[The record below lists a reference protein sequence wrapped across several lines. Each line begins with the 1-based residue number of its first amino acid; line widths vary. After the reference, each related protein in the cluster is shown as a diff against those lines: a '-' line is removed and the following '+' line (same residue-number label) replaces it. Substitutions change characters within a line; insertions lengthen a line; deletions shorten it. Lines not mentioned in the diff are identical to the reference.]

1 MNGKLIDYYIVAA
14 LIVCCIVFG
23 IIGGVWS
30 SQHGYQPMLAFAT
43 GCLCFVVSIGFVLV
57 CCSLT
62 GISFDVVKIFLKK
75 GKVVDSSNIEE
86 STGKGIDTIPQPAST
101 TIEHTIDH
109 ASSDRYVSEKNKKRN
124 DKLKQLFKCI
134 IEKSVAKHL
143 SADTEAEKLFSNIC
157 LVIDNR
163 EIEDVPLEKVKNH
176 DLSNEDLFHLGFALK
191 YYLRKDNDFGATFIY
206 KVFEDDFKKDDGVEY
221 SVVCSKLAA
230 NEAQSHFIELPPS
243 RRREGNSRSKSIAD
257 KDDIEKD
264 LQLFLA

>member
-30 SQHGYQPMLAFAT
+30 SQHGHQPLLAFAI
-43 GCLCFVVSIGFVLV
+43 GCLCFVISIGLVLV

-62 GISFDVVKIFLKK
+62 GISFDVVEKFLKK
-75 GKVVDSSNIEE
+75 KEKGESSSKEE
-86 STGKGIDTIPQPAST
+86 NADKRVDTIPQPAD
-101 TIEHTIDH
+101 IVKHTIDL
-109 ASSDRYVSEKNKKRN
+109 ASSLKYASSKNEERN
-124 DKLKQLFKCI
+124 SKLKQLFKCI
-134 IEKSVAKHL
+134 IENNVATHL
-143 SADTEAEKLFSNIC
+143 SANTEAEKLFSNIC
-157 LVIDNR
+157 LVIDNGDL
-163 EIEDVPLEKVKNH
+163 ESVQLEKVKNR
-176 DLSNEDLFHLGFALK
+176 DLTNEDIFHLGFALK

-221 SVVCSKLAA
+221 NVVCSKLAA

-257 KDDIEKD
+257 NDDIDKD
-264 LQLFLA
+264 LQLLLA